1 MRARLDTYTSYSIGC
16 AGVWGGWRMAA
27 SIQVPSSSRATSH
40 SGSSRPLSTQTTRT
54 AADYDWDPT
63 DEDEEGKGG
72 WRCVSTYHDVPPV
85 DVSVPADIV
94 VGDPA
99 DRTLNNHFGPSAMNS
114 ASRPAARNHS
124 TIAICVG
131 FSVP

>member
-1 MRARLDTYTSYSIGC
+1 VGRLEDGSLDPGAEFQQGDFTF
-16 AGVWGGWRMAA
+16 RL
-27 SIQVPSSSRATSH
+27 VPTAVH
-40 SGSSRPLSTQTTRT
+40 PDDENL

-114 ASRPAARNHS
+114 ASNPATRNHS